1 MTGQAPA
8 HPTHPAP
15 AEERLF
21 SRSYAGATL
30 GFAAVMFLTGFAALA
45 VVPMLPVAARELDG
59 VPLYPLV
66 AGCFVAASLFG
77 GVLGGD
83 WADRAGAA
91 RPLAAGV
98 VLAVVTLVVSATS
111 TTIWQLAVGRFLDG
125 VAAGMIAVAIN
136 TAIAHAYPDRL
147 RAKALA
153 LMSTCWIIPSLAGP
167 PLAGL
172 VAAWW
177 SWRVVFFGLAALT
190 VIPSLVVVAM
200 LRAPSWQAPSQPEP
214 ERPERAEPNR
224 SELNLAKPDLAEP
237 GRSVPGRSVPGRS
250 VPELWEADPPKSAPS
265 KSAPSKS
272 APSESAPPESG
283 PPKSA
288 PSASDPSESDPSASD
303 PSAGKTPRP
312 ALVVAAAVSVGA
324 ALGQYAVS
332 GWDLR
337 HLLCGVA
344 GLALLV
350 VFVPRLLPPGTW
362 RAARGLPAA
371 VLLRGLTS
379 GAYFTLEAFVPLLLN
394 TARRVPP
401 VQTGLAFTG
410 AAIAWAGSSWLQGRL
425 QGRVSRH
432 RMVTAGALMMG
443 AAVALAAVGTLPGLP
458 ALTAAGAM
466 VLAAVGM
473 GMAAPSLTLLSLT
486 HSPPGRQG
494 YASSAMQTSQNLG
507 QMAVMG
513 VAAALFNL
521 FLGLGSADL
530 PAYAAAFSLLLVPSV
545 LAAALAVRARTS

>member
-1 MTGQAPA
+1 MTGRA
-8 HPTHPAP
+8 TTRSAP

-21 SRSYAGATL
+21 SRKYAAATFS
-30 GFAAVMFLTGFAALA
+30 FAAVMFLTGFAALA
-45 VVPMLPVAARELDG
+45 VVPMLPVAARDLDG

-83 WADRAGAA
+83 WADRAGAG

-111 TTIWQLAVGRFLDG
+111 TSIWQLAVGRFLDG

-153 LMSTCWIIPSLAGP
+153 LMSTCWIIPSLTGP

-190 VIPSLVVVAM
+190 VIPSLVVVVM
-200 LRAPSWQAPSQPEP
+200 LRSPSWQAPS
-214 ERPERAEPNR
+214 
-224 SELNLAKPDLAEP
+224 KP
-237 GRSVPGRSVPGRS
+237 
-250 VPELWEADPPKSAPS
+250 
-265 KSAPSKS
+265 
-272 APSESAPPESG
+272 
-283 PPKSA
+283 
-288 PSASDPSESDPSASD
+288 ASDAVENR
-303 PSAGKTPRP
+303 TPRP
-312 ALVVAAAVSVGA
+312 ALMVAAAVSVGA

-337 HLLCGVA
+337 HLLCGAA

-379 GAYFTLEAFVPLLLN
+379 GAYFTLEAFVPLLLT

-432 RMVTAGALMMG
+432 GLVTAGALVMG
-443 AAVALAAVGTLPGLP
+443 AAVAVAAVGTLPALP

-513 VAAALFNL
+513 VASAVFNL
-521 FLGLGSADL
+521 FLGFGSAEL
-530 PAYAAAFSLLLVPSV
+530 PGYAAAFGLLLVPSV
-545 LAAALAVRARTS
+545 LAASLAVRARST

>member
-1 MTGQAPA
+1 MTGPA
-8 HPTHPAP
+8 TTHPAP
-15 AEERLF
+15 GGAEERLF
-21 SRSYAGATL
+21 SRTYAAATI

-83 WADRAGAA
+83 WADRAGAG

-98 VLAVVTLVVSATS
+98 VLAVVTLIVSATS

-147 RAKALA
+147 RARALA

-172 VAAWW
+172 VAEWW
-177 SWRVVFFGLAALT
+177 SWRAVFFGLAALT
-190 VIPSLVVVAM
+190 VIPSLAVVLL
-200 LRAPSWQAPSQPEP
+200 LRSRSWQAPSE
-214 ERPERAEPNR
+214 
-224 SELNLAKPDLAEP
+224 
-237 GRSVPGRSVPGRS
+237 
-250 VPELWEADPPKSAPS
+250 DPA
-265 KSAPSKS
+265 
-272 APSESAPPESG
+272 PESG
-283 PPKSA
+283 RPA
-288 PSASDPSESDPSASD
+288 FDPSAEGAS
-303 PSAGKTPRP
+303 RP
-312 ALVVAAAVSVGA
+312 TLMVAAAVSVGA

-350 VFVPRLLPPGTW
+350 VFVPRLLPPGIW

-379 GAYFTLEAFVPLLLN
+379 GAYFTLEAFVPLLLT

-432 RMVTAGALMMG
+432 RLVTAGALVMG
-443 AAVALAAVGTLPGLP
+443 AAVAVAAVGTLPELP

-486 HSPPGRQG
+486 HSPPDRQG

-521 FLGLGSADL
+521 LLGLGSADL
-530 PAYAAAFSLLLVPSV
+530 PAYAAAFGLLLLPSV
-545 LAAALAVRARTS
+545 LAATLAVRARST

>member
-1 MTGQAPA
+1 MTGQAAVRPA
-8 HPTHPAP
+8 A
-15 AEERLF
+15 ADERLF
-21 SRSYAGATL
+21 SRTYAAATFS
-30 GFAAVMFLTGFAALA
+30 FAAVMFLTGFAALA
-45 VVPMLPVAARELDG
+45 VVPMLPVAARDLDG

-83 WADRAGAA
+83 WADRAGPG

-111 TTIWQLAVGRFLDG
+111 TTIWQLAAGRFLDG

-147 RAKALA
+147 RARALA

-177 SWRVVFFGLAALT
+177 SWRLVFFGLAALT
-190 VIPSLVVVAM
+190 VIPSLVVVVM
-200 LRAPSWQAPSQPEP
+200 LRNPSWQGQGQGQ
-214 ERPERAEPNR
+214 
-224 SELNLAKPDLAEP
+224 
-237 GRSVPGRSVPGRS
+237 GRSRARSKQETGPA
-250 VPELWEADPPKSAPS
+250 ADV
-265 KSAPSKS
+265 
-272 APSESAPPESG
+272 
-283 PPKSA
+283 
-288 PSASDPSESDPSASD
+288 
-303 PSAGKTPRP
+303 TPRP
-312 ALVVAAAVSVGA
+312 ALMVAAAVSVGA

-332 GWDLR
+332 GWDVR

-344 GLALLV
+344 GVALLV
-350 VFVPRLLPPGTW
+350 VFVPRLLPAGTW

-432 RMVTAGALMMG
+432 RLVTAGALVMG
-443 AAVALAAVGTLPGLP
+443 AAVALAAAGTLPALP

-473 GMAAPSLTLLSLT
+473 GMATPSLTLLSLT

-521 FLGLGSADL
+521 FLGFGSADL
-530 PAYAAAFSLLLVPSV
+530 AAYAAAFGLLLVPSV
-545 LAAALAVRARTS
+545 LAATLAVRAREA

>member
-1 MTGQAPA
+1 MTGPA
-8 HPTHPAP
+8 TTHPVP
-15 AEERLF
+15 GGAEERLF
-21 SRSYAGATL
+21 SRTYAAATI

-45 VVPMLPVAARELDG
+45 VVPMLPVAARDLDG

-83 WADRAGAA
+83 WADRAGAG

-147 RAKALA
+147 RARALA

-172 VAAWW
+172 VAEWW
-177 SWRVVFFGLAALT
+177 SWRAVFFGLAALT
-190 VIPSLVVVAM
+190 VIPSLAVALL
-200 LRAPSWQAPSQPEP
+200 LRSRSWQAPPEEPEP
-214 ERPERAEPNR
+214 GPSTERA
-224 SELNLAKPDLAEP
+224 
-237 GRSVPGRSVPGRS
+237 
-250 VPELWEADPPKSAPS
+250 
-265 KSAPSKS
+265 
-272 APSESAPPESG
+272 
-283 PPKSA
+283 
-288 PSASDPSESDPSASD
+288 
-303 PSAGKTPRP
+303 PRP
-312 ALVVAAAVSVGA
+312 ALMVAAAVSVGA

-332 GWDLR
+332 GWDVR

-379 GAYFTLEAFVPLLLN
+379 GAYFTLEAFVPLLLT

-432 RMVTAGALMMG
+432 RLVTAGASVMG
-443 AAVALAAVGTLPGLP
+443 VAVAVAAVGTLPGLP

-486 HSPPGRQG
+486 HSPQDRQG
-494 YASSAMQTSQNLG
+494 YAGSAMQTSQNLG

-513 VAAALFNL
+513 VAAAVFNL
-521 FLGLGSADL
+521 LLGFGSADL
-530 PAYAAAFSLLLVPSV
+530 PAYAAAFGLLLVPSV
-545 LAAALAVRARTS
+545 LAATLAVRARST

>member
-1 MTGQAPA
+1 MTGPA
-8 HPTHPAP
+8 TTHPAP
-15 AEERLF
+15 GGADERLF
-21 SRSYAGATL
+21 SRTYAAATI

-83 WADRAGAA
+83 WADRAGAG

-147 RAKALA
+147 RARALA

-172 VAAWW
+172 VAEWW
-177 SWRVVFFGLAALT
+177 SWRAVFFGLAALT
-190 VIPSLVVVAM
+190 VIPSLAVVLL
-200 LRAPSWQAPSQPEP
+200 LRSRSWQAPSEEP
-214 ERPERAEPNR
+214 EEPEEP
-224 SELNLAKPDLAEP
+224 EP
-237 GRSVPGRSVPGRS
+237 GRPVSD
-250 VPELWEADPPKSAPS
+250 ASA
-265 KSAPSKS
+265 
-272 APSESAPPESG
+272 ER
-283 PPKSA
+283 
-288 PSASDPSESDPSASD
+288 AS
-303 PSAGKTPRP
+303 RP
-312 ALVVAAAVSVGA
+312 TLMVAAAVSVGA
-324 ALGQYAVS
+324 ALGQYSVS
-332 GWDLR
+332 GWDVR

-379 GAYFTLEAFVPLLLN
+379 GAYFTLEAFVPLLLT

-432 RMVTAGALMMG
+432 RLVTAGALVMG
-443 AAVALAAVGTLPGLP
+443 AAVAVAAVGTLPELP

-486 HSPPGRQG
+486 HSPPDRQG

-521 FLGLGSADL
+521 LLGFGSADL
-530 PAYAAAFSLLLVPSV
+530 PAYAAAFGLLLVPSV
-545 LAAALAVRARTS
+545 LAATLAVRARSA

>member
-1 MTGQAPA
+1 MTGPATAHQAPGG
-8 HPTHPAP
+8 

-21 SRSYAGATL
+21 SPTYAAATI

-83 WADRAGAA
+83 WADRAGAG

-147 RAKALA
+147 RARALA

-172 VAAWW
+172 VAEWW
-177 SWRVVFFGLAALT
+177 SWRAVFFGLAALT
-190 VIPSLVVVAM
+190 VIPSLAVVLL
-200 LRAPSWQAPSQPEP
+200 LRSRSWQAPPE
-214 ERPERAEPNR
+214 EP
-224 SELNLAKPDLAEP
+224 EP
-237 GRSVPGRSVPGRS
+237 GR
-250 VPELWEADPPKSAPS
+250 
-265 KSAPSKS
+265 
-272 APSESAPPESG
+272 PESG
-283 PPKSA
+283 RPQSGRPG
-288 PSASDPSESDPSASD
+288 SDPSAERAS
-303 PSAGKTPRP
+303 RP
-312 ALVVAAAVSVGA
+312 TLMVAAAVSVGA

-332 GWDLR
+332 GWDVR

-379 GAYFTLEAFVPLLLN
+379 GAYFTLEAFVPLLLT

-432 RMVTAGALMMG
+432 RLVTAGALVMG
-443 AAVALAAVGTLPGLP
+443 AAVAVAAVGTLPGLP

-486 HSPPGRQG
+486 HSPPDRQG
-494 YASSAMQTSQNLG
+494 YAGSAMQTSQNLG

-513 VAAALFNL
+513 LAAALFNL
-521 FLGLGSADL
+521 LLGFGSAEL
-530 PAYAAAFSLLLVPSV
+530 PAYAAAFGLLLVPSV
-545 LAAALAVRARTS
+545 LAATLAVRARSA

>member
-1 MTGQAPA
+1 
-8 HPTHPAP
+8 
-15 AEERLF
+15 
-21 SRSYAGATL
+21 
-30 GFAAVMFLTGFAALA
+30 MFLTGFAALA

-83 WADRAGAA
+83 WADRSGAA

-98 VLAVVTLVVSATS
+98 VLAVITLVVSATS
-111 TTIWQLAVGRFLDG
+111 TSIWQLAAGRFLDG

-147 RAKALA
+147 RARALA

-190 VIPSLVVVAM
+190 VIPSLIVVLQ
-200 LRAPSWQAPSQPEP
+200 LRGRSWKAENAGGTGKAEP
-214 ERPERAEPNR
+214 EGEGE
-224 SELNLAKPDLAEP
+224 
-237 GRSVPGRSVPGRS
+237 G
-250 VPELWEADPPKSAPS
+250 EAR
-265 KSAPSKS
+265 
-272 APSESAPPESG
+272 
-283 PPKSA
+283 
-288 PSASDPSESDPSASD
+288 
-303 PSAGKTPRP
+303 PRP
-312 ALVVAAAVSVGA
+312 PLLVAAAVSVGA
-324 ALGQYAVS
+324 ALAQFGVS
-332 GWDLR
+332 GWNLT
-337 HLLCGVA
+337 HLLCGAA

-350 VFVPRLLPPGTW
+350 VCVPRLLPAGVW
-362 RAARGLPAA
+362 RAARGLPAT
-371 VLLRGLTS
+371 VLLRAMTS

-394 TARRVPP
+394 TVRRVPP

-425 QGRVSRH
+425 QGRVARH
-432 RMVTAGALMMG
+432 RLVTAGALVMG
-443 AAVALAAVGTLPGLP
+443 ASVALAAAGTLPALP
-458 ALTAAGAM
+458 AQTAAAAM

-507 QMAVMG
+507 QMAVMA
-513 VAAALFNL
+513 VAAAVFNL
-521 FLGLGSADL
+521 VLAGGSAD
-530 PAYAAAFSLLLVPSV
+530 PAAYAAAFGLLLVPSV
-545 LAAALAVRARTS
+545 LAATLAVRARGE

>member
-1 MTGQAPA
+1 MTGPA
-8 HPTHPAP
+8 TTRPAP
-15 AEERLF
+15 GGAEERLF
-21 SRSYAGATL
+21 SRTYAAATI

-83 WADRAGAA
+83 WADRAGAG

-98 VLAVVTLVVSATS
+98 VLAVVTLIVSATS

-147 RAKALA
+147 RARALA

-172 VAAWW
+172 VAEWW
-177 SWRVVFFGLAALT
+177 SWRAVFFGLAALT
-190 VIPSLVVVAM
+190 VIPSLAVVLL
-200 LRAPSWQAPSQPEP
+200 LRSRSWQAPPETDTAHP
-214 ERPERAEPNR
+214 SAERA
-224 SELNLAKPDLAEP
+224 S
-237 GRSVPGRSVPGRS
+237 
-250 VPELWEADPPKSAPS
+250 
-265 KSAPSKS
+265 
-272 APSESAPPESG
+272 
-283 PPKSA
+283 
-288 PSASDPSESDPSASD
+288 
-303 PSAGKTPRP
+303 RP
-312 ALVVAAAVSVGA
+312 TLMVAAAVSVGA

-332 GWDLR
+332 GWDVR

-379 GAYFTLEAFVPLLLN
+379 GAYFTLEAFVPLLLT

-410 AAIAWAGSSWLQGRL
+410 AAIAWAGSSWVQGRL

-432 RMVTAGALMMG
+432 RLVTAGAVVMG
-443 AAVALAAVGTLPGLP
+443 AAVAVAAVGTLPGLP

-473 GMAAPSLTLLSLT
+473 GMAAPSLTLLSLS
-486 HSPPGRQG
+486 HSPPDRQG

-521 FLGLGSADL
+521 LLGFGSADL
-530 PAYAAAFSLLLVPSV
+530 SAYAAAFGLLLVPSV
-545 LAAALAVRARTS
+545 LAATLAVRARSA

>member
-1 MTGQAPA
+1 MTGPA
-8 HPTHPAP
+8 TTHPAP
-15 AEERLF
+15 GGAEERLF
-21 SRSYAGATL
+21 SRTYVAATI

-83 WADRAGAA
+83 WADRAGAG

-147 RAKALA
+147 RARALA

-172 VAAWW
+172 VAEWW
-177 SWRVVFFGLAALT
+177 SWRAVFFGLAALT
-190 VIPSLVVVAM
+190 VIPSLAVVLL
-200 LRAPSWQAPSQPEP
+200 LRSRSWRTEAPAQPEP
-214 ERPERAEPNR
+214 PEPGPSAERA
-224 SELNLAKPDLAEP
+224 S
-237 GRSVPGRSVPGRS
+237 
-250 VPELWEADPPKSAPS
+250 
-265 KSAPSKS
+265 
-272 APSESAPPESG
+272 
-283 PPKSA
+283 
-288 PSASDPSESDPSASD
+288 
-303 PSAGKTPRP
+303 RP
-312 ALVVAAAVSVGA
+312 TLMVAAAVSVGA

-332 GWDLR
+332 GRDVR

-379 GAYFTLEAFVPLLLN
+379 GAYFTLEAFVPLLLT
-394 TARRVPP
+394 TARRVPA

-432 RMVTAGALMMG
+432 RLVTAGALVMG
-443 AAVALAAVGTLPGLP
+443 AAVAVAAVGTLPELP

-486 HSPPGRQG
+486 HSPPDRQG
-494 YASSAMQTSQNLG
+494 YAGSAMQTSQNLG
-507 QMAVMG
+507 QVAVMG
-513 VAAALFNL
+513 VAAGLFNL
-521 FLGLGSADL
+521 LLGLGSADL
-530 PAYAAAFSLLLVPSV
+530 PAYAAAFGLLLVPSV
-545 LAAALAVRARTS
+545 LAATLAVRARSST

>member
-21 SRSYAGATL
+21 SRPYAGATL

-214 ERPERAEPNR
+214 ERPERAELNR
-224 SELNLAKPDLAEP
+224 SELKSELNLSEPDLAE
-237 GRSVPGRSVPGRS
+237 PGRS

-272 APSESAPPESG
+272 GPS
-283 PPKSA
+283 KSA
-288 PSASDPSESDPSASD
+288 PSASDPSESD

>member
-8 HPTHPAP
+8 RPAA

-21 SRSYAGATL
+21 SRKYAAATI

-45 VVPMLPVAARELDG
+45 VVPMLPVAARDLDG

-83 WADRAGAA
+83 WADRAGAG

-111 TTIWQLAVGRFLDG
+111 TTIWQLAAGRFLDG

-147 RAKALA
+147 RARALA
-153 LMSTCWIIPSLAGP
+153 LMSTCWIIPSLTGP

-190 VIPSLVVVAM
+190 VIPSLVVVVM
-200 LRAPSWQAPSQPEP
+200 LRSPSWQASSKEPEP
-214 ERPERAEPNR
+214 GLPA
-224 SELNLAKPDLAEP
+224 P
-237 GRSVPGRSVPGRS
+237 GP
-250 VPELWEADPPKSAPS
+250 A
-265 KSAPSKS
+265 
-272 APSESAPPESG
+272 
-283 PPKSA
+283 
-288 PSASDPSESDPSASD
+288 ASDSSGDR
-303 PSAGKTPRP
+303 TPRP
-312 ALVVAAAVSVGA
+312 ALMVAAAVSVGA

-332 GWDLR
+332 GWDVR
-337 HLLCGVA
+337 HLLCGAA

-379 GAYFTLEAFVPLLLN
+379 GAYFTLEAFVPLLLT

-432 RMVTAGALMMG
+432 GLVTAGALVMG
-443 AAVALAAVGTLPGLP
+443 AAVAVAAVGTLPTLP
-458 ALTAAGAM
+458 ALTVAGAM

-473 GMAAPSLTLLSLT
+473 GMVAPSLTLLSLT

-513 VAAALFNL
+513 VASAVFNL
-521 FLGLGSADL
+521 FLGFGSADL
-530 PAYAAAFSLLLVPSV
+530 PGYAAAFGLLLVPSV
-545 LAAALAVRARTS
+545 LAAALAARARST

>member
-1 MTGQAPA
+1 MTGPA
-8 HPTHPAP
+8 TTRPAP
-15 AEERLF
+15 GGAEERLF
-21 SRSYAGATL
+21 SRTYAAATI

-83 WADRAGAA
+83 WADRSGAG

-147 RAKALA
+147 RARALA

-172 VAAWW
+172 VAEWW
-177 SWRVVFFGLAALT
+177 SWRAVFFGLAALT
-190 VIPSLVVVAM
+190 VIPSLAVVLL
-200 LRAPSWQAPSQPEP
+200 LRSRSWQTPPEKAAPE
-214 ERPERAEPNR
+214 A
-224 SELNLAKPDLAEP
+224 
-237 GRSVPGRSVPGRS
+237 GR
-250 VPELWEADPPKSAPS
+250 
-265 KSAPSKS
+265 
-272 APSESAPPESG
+272 PESG
-283 PPKSA
+283 PSA
-288 PSASDPSESDPSASD
+288 ERAA
-303 PSAGKTPRP
+303 RP
-312 ALVVAAAVSVGA
+312 TLMVAAAVSVGA

-332 GWDLR
+332 GWDVR

-379 GAYFTLEAFVPLLLN
+379 GAYFTLEAFVPLLLT

-432 RMVTAGALMMG
+432 RLVTAGALVMG
-443 AAVALAAVGTLPGLP
+443 AAVAVAAVGTLPELP

-521 FLGLGSADL
+521 LLGLGSADL
-530 PAYAAAFSLLLVPSV
+530 PAYAAAFGLLLVPSV
-545 LAAALAVRARTS
+545 LAATLAVRARSSSSS

>member
-8 HPTHPAP
+8 RPAA

-21 SRSYAGATL
+21 SRKYAAATIS
-30 GFAAVMFLTGFAALA
+30 FAAVMFLTGFAALA
-45 VVPMLPVAARELDG
+45 VVPMLPVAARDLDG

-83 WADRAGAA
+83 WADRAGAG

-111 TTIWQLAVGRFLDG
+111 TSIWQLAVGRFLDG

-153 LMSTCWIIPSLAGP
+153 LMSTCWIIPSLTGP

-172 VAAWW
+172 VADWW
-177 SWRVVFFGLAALT
+177 SWRVVFYGLAALT
-190 VIPSLVVVAM
+190 VIPSLVVVVM
-200 LRAPSWQAPSQPEP
+200 LRSPSWRAPS
-214 ERPERAEPNR
+214 
-224 SELNLAKPDLAEP
+224 K
-237 GRSVPGRSVPGRS
+237 
-250 VPELWEADPPKSAPS
+250 
-265 KSAPSKS
+265 
-272 APSESAPPESG
+272 PESD
-283 PPKSA
+283 A
-288 PSASDPSESDPSASD
+288 VEDR
-303 PSAGKTPRP
+303 TPRP
-312 ALVVAAAVSVGA
+312 TLLVAAAVSVGA

-332 GWDLR
+332 GWDVR
-337 HLLCGVA
+337 HLLCGAA

-379 GAYFTLEAFVPLLLN
+379 GAYFTLEAFVPLLLT

-432 RMVTAGALMMG
+432 GLVTAGALVMG
-443 AAVALAAVGTLPGLP
+443 AAVAVAAVGTLPALP

-473 GMAAPSLTLLSLT
+473 GMVAPSLTLLSLT
-486 HSPPGRQG
+486 HSPQGRQG

-513 VAAALFNL
+513 VASAVFNL
-521 FLGLGSADL
+521 FLGFGSADL
-530 PAYAAAFSLLLVPSV
+530 PGYAAAFGLLLVPSV
-545 LAAALAVRARTS
+545 LAASLAVRARSA

>member
-1 MTGQAPA
+1 MTGPA
-8 HPTHPAP
+8 TTRPAP
-15 AEERLF
+15 GGAEERLF
-21 SRSYAGATL
+21 SRTYAAATI

-83 WADRAGAA
+83 WADRAGAG

-147 RAKALA
+147 RARALA

-172 VAAWW
+172 VAEWW
-177 SWRVVFFGLAALT
+177 SWRAVFFGLAALT
-190 VIPSLVVVAM
+190 VIPSLAVVLL
-200 LRAPSWQAPSQPEP
+200 LRSRSWQAPSEEP
-214 ERPERAEPNR
+214 EEP
-224 SELNLAKPDLAEP
+224 EP
-237 GRSVPGRSVPGRS
+237 GRPVSD
-250 VPELWEADPPKSAPS
+250 ASA
-265 KSAPSKS
+265 
-272 APSESAPPESG
+272 ER
-283 PPKSA
+283 
-288 PSASDPSESDPSASD
+288 AS
-303 PSAGKTPRP
+303 RP
-312 ALVVAAAVSVGA
+312 TLMVAAAVSVGA

-332 GWDLR
+332 GWDVR

-379 GAYFTLEAFVPLLLN
+379 GAYFTLEAFVPLLLT

-401 VQTGLAFTG
+401 VHTGLAFTG

-432 RMVTAGALMMG
+432 RLVTAGALVMG
-443 AAVALAAVGTLPGLP
+443 AAVAVAAVGTLPELP

-486 HSPPGRQG
+486 HSPPDRQG

-521 FLGLGSADL
+521 LLGFGSADL
-530 PAYAAAFSLLLVPSV
+530 PAYAAAFGLLLVPSV
-545 LAAALAVRARTS
+545 LAATLAVRARSA

>member
-1 MTGQAPA
+1 MTGLAPA
-8 HPTHPAP
+8 HPAP

-21 SRSYAGATL
+21 SRTYAAATIS
-30 GFAAVMFLTGFAALA
+30 FAAVMFLTGFAALA
-45 VVPMLPVAARELDG
+45 VVPMLPVAARDLDG

-83 WADRAGAA
+83 WADRAGAG

-111 TTIWQLAVGRFLDG
+111 TSIWQLAVGRFLDG

-153 LMSTCWIIPSLAGP
+153 LMSTCWIIPSLTGP

-190 VIPSLVVVAM
+190 VIPSLVVVVM
-200 LRAPSWQAPSQPEP
+200 LRTPFWQAPS
-214 ERPERAEPNR
+214 
-224 SELNLAKPDLAEP
+224 KPDP
-237 GRSVPGRSVPGRS
+237 
-250 VPELWEADPPKSAPS
+250 
-265 KSAPSKS
+265 
-272 APSESAPPESG
+272 
-283 PPKSA
+283 
-288 PSASDPSESDPSASD
+288 DPSESDPSESDRSKSD
-303 PSAGKTPRP
+303 PSKSEPSAEKTPRP
-312 ALVVAAAVSVGA
+312 ALMVAAAVSVGA

-337 HLLCGVA
+337 HLLCGTA

-379 GAYFTLEAFVPLLLN
+379 GAYFTLEAFVPLLLT

-432 RMVTAGALMMG
+432 RMVTAGALVMG
-443 AAVALAAVGTLPGLP
+443 AAVAVAAVGTLPALP

-486 HSPPGRQG
+486 HSPSGRQG

-513 VAAALFNL
+513 VAAAVFNL
-521 FLGLGSADL
+521 FLGFGSAGL
-530 PAYAAAFSLLLVPSV
+530 PAYAAAFALLLVPSV
-545 LAAALAVRARTS
+545 LAASLAVRARST

>member
-21 SRSYAGATL
+21 SRPYAGATL

-214 ERPERAEPNR
+214 ERPERAEPNLSRPNR
-224 SELNLAKPDLAEP
+224 SELNLSEPDLAE
-237 GRSVPGRSVPGRS
+237 PGRSVPGRS

-265 KSAPSKS
+265 ESAPSKS
-272 APSESAPPESG
+272 GPSKSG
-283 PPKSA
+283 PSKSA
-288 PSASDPSESDPSASD
+288 PSASD

-432 RMVTAGALMMG
+432 RMVAAGALVMG

-513 VAAALFNL
+513 VAAAVFNL
-521 FLGLGSADL
+521 FLGFGSADL
-530 PAYAAAFSLLLVPSV
+530 PAYAAAFALLLVPSV
-545 LAAALAVRARTS
+545 LAAALAVRARTA

>member
-1 MTGQAPA
+1 MTERAPA
-8 HPTHPAP
+8 KPETAV
-15 AEERLF
+15 EERLF
-21 SRSYAGATL
+21 SRTYAAATIS
-30 GFAAVMFLTGFAALA
+30 FTAVMFLTGFAALA
-45 VVPMLPVAARELDG
+45 VVPTLPAAARELDG
-59 VPLYPLV
+59 VHLYPLV
-66 AGCFVAASLFG
+66 AGCFVAASLLG

-83 WADRAGAA
+83 WADRAGAG

-147 RAKALA
+147 RARALA
-153 LMSTCWIIPSLAGP
+153 LMSTCWIIPSLTGP

-172 VAAWW
+172 VADWW
-177 SWRVVFFGLAALT
+177 SWRVVFYGLAALT
-190 VIPSLVVVAM
+190 VIPSLAVVFL
-200 LRAPSWQAPSQPEP
+200 LRSRSWQAAP
-214 ERPERAEPNR
+214 A
-224 SELNLAKPDLAEP
+224 DLA
-237 GRSVPGRSVPGRS
+237 S
-250 VPELWEADPPKSAPS
+250 EASA
-265 KSAPSKS
+265 
-272 APSESAPPESG
+272 
-283 PPKSA
+283 
-288 PSASDPSESDPSASD
+288 DRV
-303 PSAGKTPRP
+303 PRP
-312 ALVVAAAVSVGA
+312 ALLVAAAVSVGA

-332 GWDLR
+332 GWDVR

-344 GLALLV
+344 GVALLV
-350 VFVPRLLPPGTW
+350 VFAPRLLPPGTW

-379 GAYFTLEAFVPLLLN
+379 GAYFTLEAFVPLLLD

-410 AAIAWAGSSWLQGRL
+410 AAIAWAGASWLQGRL

-432 RMVTAGALMMG
+432 RMITAGSLVMG
-443 AAVALAAVGTLPGLP
+443 VAVVIAAAGTLPGTP

-466 VLAAVGM
+466 VLAAIGM
-473 GMAAPSLTLLSLT
+473 GMVAPSLTLLSLT

-513 VAAALFNL
+513 VSSAVFNL
-521 FLGLGSADL
+521 FLGIGSADL
-530 PAYAAAFSLLLVPSV
+530 AGYAAAFGLLLVPSV
-545 LAAALAVRARTS
+545 LAAALAARARSSG

>member
-1 MTGQAPA
+1 MTGRATTR
-8 HPTHPAP
+8 PTP

-21 SRSYAGATL
+21 SRKYAAATFS
-30 GFAAVMFLTGFAALA
+30 FAAVMFLTGFAALA
-45 VVPMLPVAARELDG
+45 VVPMLPVAARDLDG

-83 WADRAGAA
+83 WADRAGAG

-111 TTIWQLAVGRFLDG
+111 TSIWQLAVGRFLDG

-153 LMSTCWIIPSLAGP
+153 LMSTCWIIPSLTGP

-190 VIPSLVVVAM
+190 VIPSLVVVVM
-200 LRAPSWQAPSQPEP
+200 LRSPSWQAPS
-214 ERPERAEPNR
+214 
-224 SELNLAKPDLAEP
+224 KP
-237 GRSVPGRSVPGRS
+237 
-250 VPELWEADPPKSAPS
+250 
-265 KSAPSKS
+265 
-272 APSESAPPESG
+272 
-283 PPKSA
+283 
-288 PSASDPSESDPSASD
+288 ASDAVENR
-303 PSAGKTPRP
+303 TPRP
-312 ALVVAAAVSVGA
+312 ALMVAAAVSVGA

-337 HLLCGVA
+337 HLLCGAA

-379 GAYFTLEAFVPLLLN
+379 GAYFTLEAFVPLLLT

-432 RMVTAGALMMG
+432 GLVTAGALVMG
-443 AAVALAAVGTLPGLP
+443 AAVAVAAVGTLPALP

-486 HSPPGRQG
+486 HSPSGRQG

-513 VAAALFNL
+513 VASAVFNL
-521 FLGLGSADL
+521 FLGFGSAEL
-530 PAYAAAFSLLLVPSV
+530 PGYAAAFGLLLVPSV
-545 LAAALAVRARTS
+545 LAASLAVRARST